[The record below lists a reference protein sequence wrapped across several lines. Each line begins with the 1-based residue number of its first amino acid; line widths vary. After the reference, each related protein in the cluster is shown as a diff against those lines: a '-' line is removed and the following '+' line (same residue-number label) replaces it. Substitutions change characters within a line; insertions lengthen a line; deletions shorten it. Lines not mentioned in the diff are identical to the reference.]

1 MKKGD
6 LLAHTASST
15 ESPVRS
21 LRTARLPEHTLHQP
35 RVTDSTVSIYPY
47 HRTTEQRKTWK
58 ATSKQARKMTRSRK
72 VVDIE
77 KRVLD
82 YKHIEHSSNVP
93 HMF

>member
-6 LLAHTASST
+6 LLARTASST
-15 ESPVRS
+15 DPPVHS
-21 LRTARLPEHTLHQP
+21 LRTARLPKHTLHQP

-58 ATSKQARKMTRSRK
+58 ATSGQAGKMTRSRK

-82 YKHIEHSSNVP
+82 
-93 HMF
+93 

>member
-6 LLAHTASST
+6 LLAHTASLT
-15 ESPVRS
+15 ESPGRF
-21 LRTARLPEHTLHQP
+21 LRTARLPKHTLHQP

-47 HRTTEQRKTWK
+47 HRTTEQRKTWNVTNIR
-58 ATSKQARKMTRSRK
+58 ASGRARSRK

-82 YKHIEHSSNVP
+82 SHTGFVIV
-93 HMF
+93 

>member
-6 LLAHTASST
+6 LLAHTASSAD
-15 ESPVRS
+15 PPIHF
-21 LRTARLPEHTLHQP
+21 LRTARLPTHTLHQP
-35 RVTDSTVSIYPY
+35 HVTDSTVSIYPC

-58 ATSKQARKMTRSRK
+58 ATTKKSRKMTRSRK

-82 YKHIEHSSNVP
+82 LK
-93 HMF
+93 